1 MRVLLQRVI
10 VLSEEHLLRT
20 FLYIVSLFKLSSSS
34 EEHINDMAANARRCE
49 HLSSVA
55 GPRPLLEGYL
65 DVTFM
70 I

>member
-20 FLYIVSLFKLSSSS
+20 FIYIVSLFKLYS
-34 EEHINDMAANARRCE
+34 EEDINDMAANARRCE

-55 GPRPLLEGYL
+55 GPRPLLEGNL